1 MVEVRLQGNN
11 KISTF
16 RYLVMSEE
24 VAAMETSHDVDNTI
38 EPLNVMVQPK
48 TITKHHIDYGKRLKK
63 SFMFKVNAIKF
74 LMGAAAIAS
83 QVIYDAHYKATGTL
97 FIWYYFGNFYISLA
111 GFFGMIT
118 SVKPLFSTLCIST
131 VMSIVSSLVCTPL
144 LIASSIFT
152 ARESQKSFY
161 HDTFKLVLFVI
172 QFAIGLI
179 QACVAIASTV
189 MASKAICN
197 CSGNMNKRDKT
208 YRDNNERSNAITRSI
223 ENRPIVY
230 TPHQGGCI
238 TIPISQIQEA
248 FLYHGGMT
256 SSTGTADFGNVNDGK
271 ENAGEQ
277 YLPSAPP
284 DYEDV
289 VNERY

>member
-1 MVEVRLQGNN
+1 
-11 KISTF
+11 
-16 RYLVMSEE
+16 MSEE
-24 VAAMETSHDVDNTI
+24 VAIMESSHHIDNPI
-38 EPLNVMVQPK
+38 EPVNVMVHPK
-48 TITKHHIDYGKRLKK
+48 ATTKHHIDYSKRPKK

-74 LMGAAAIAS
+74 LMGASAITA
-83 QVIYDAHYKATGTL
+83 QVIYDAHYKATRTL

-118 SVKPLFSTLCIST
+118 SVKPLFSTLGISM
-131 VMSIVSSLVCTPL
+131 VMSIVSSLICIPL

-152 ARESQKSFY
+152 ARESQKSLY
-161 HDTFKLVLFVI
+161 HDSFKLVLFFI

-179 QACVAIASTV
+179 QAIVAITSTV
-189 MASKAICN
+189 MTCKAICN
-197 CSGNMNKRDKT
+197 CSGNMKRREKT
-208 YRDNNERSNAITRSI
+208 YHDNNERSNAIPQII
-223 ENRPIVY
+223 ENQPIVY
-230 TPHQGGCI
+230 TPHQGGYI
-238 TIPISQIQEA
+238 TIPISQFQA
-248 FLYHGGMT
+248 ALVYHDRVASPTAT
-256 SSTGTADFGNVNDGK
+256 SIFGNVNDDE